1 MSLEFLGYQVDSTGI
16 SPLKD
21 RITAIEQTKPP
32 TSVKEFQRFM
42 GMINYYRRFI
52 PNAAALL
59 YPLFESL
66 KGKPKSLT
74 WTPDCQSS
82 FKAIKKGLASATLLH
97 HPRPGTQLSLTTDAS
112 NQANGGVLEQ
122 LGPEG
127 WEPLAFWSS
136 KLEENQKQWPPYDR
150 EL

>member
-52 PNAAALL
+52 PNAATLL

-74 WTPDCQSS
+74 WTPDCQS
-82 FKAIKKGLASATLLH
+82 FFEAIKKGLATLLH
-97 HPRPGTQLSLTTDAS
+97 HPRPGAQLSLTTDTS
-112 NQANGGVLEQ
+112 NQAIGGVLEQ
-122 LGPEG
+122 LGPEEC
-127 WEPLAFWSS
+127 EPLAF
-136 KLEENQKQWPPYDR
+136 
-150 EL
+150 